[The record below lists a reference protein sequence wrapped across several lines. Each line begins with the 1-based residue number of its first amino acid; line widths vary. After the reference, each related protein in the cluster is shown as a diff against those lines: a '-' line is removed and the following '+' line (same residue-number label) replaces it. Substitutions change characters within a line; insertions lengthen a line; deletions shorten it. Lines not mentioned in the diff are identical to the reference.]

1 MLWTR
6 STIAPYG
13 SGLAGAGAQ
22 NVLQSFTGTVRL
34 IDGTISFD
42 YEESA
47 AATLQATVFVTMAG
61 PTNVTIMQA
70 VVTAQ
75 ANVLNG
81 YLIPLRR
88 RFPIGPISAIGVSLT
103 GAATYKAAF
112 FGEIET
118 YS

>member
-13 SGLAGAGAQ
+13 SALPGAGAQ

-42 YEESA
+42 YEEA
-47 AATLQATVFVTMAG
+47 GAATLQATVFVTINSV
-61 PTNVTIMQA
+61 NVTIMQA

-75 ANVLNG
+75 ANVLDG

-88 RFPIGPISAIGVSLT
+88 KFPIGPITAIGVSLT
-103 GAATYKAAF
+103 GTANYKVAF